1 MITHQ
6 GLRFWRPL
14 ALTENRP
21 SIIKSLHLRNESRLE
36 PIQNGI
42 GRECEL
48 GLRPRKQLLSLLCR
62 GIESKSPVA
71 AQVSPSPAPQV
82 SSHGSFVDV
91 LVSDLV

>member
-21 SIIKSLHLRNESRLE
+21 SIIKSLYLRWHKAWNESKLE

-48 GLRPRKQLLSLLCR
+48 GLRPRKQLLSLLC
-62 GIESKSPVA
+62 GE
-71 AQVSPSPAPQV
+71 
-82 SSHGSFVDV
+82 
-91 LVSDLV
+91 